1 MYIIIDIGNSITKV
15 ATFEGDRMS
24 QPIKLKDHEVI
35 TYLDKFKSCSGLIST
50 VRNGDLTQ
58 NIQKNC
64 KSFLSFKTSLKL
76 PIQLH
81 YETLKTLGK
90 DRIANAVGAHF
101 MYSNTRNLVID
112 LGTCITYDF
121 IDIRG
126 VFQGGA
132 ISPGMGLR
140 YKSLNQ
146 YTATLPLVNPT
157 GSTPK
162 LIGKSTEKSI
172 QSGVEN
178 GVLFEVI
185 ETINQYKAIFKE
197 LNVLITGGDSLLIK
211 SIVEYEKNGIF
222 AVENLTLIGLN
233 QILKENVKA

>member
-1 MYIIIDIGNSITKV
+1 MYVIIDIGNTLTKV
-15 ATFEGDRMS
+15 ATFEGDRML
-24 QPIKLKDHEVI
+24 QLTKLKDSEVI
-35 TYLDKFKSCSGLIST
+35 TYIDEYKLYNGLIST
-50 VRNGDLTQ
+50 VRNGELTH
-58 NIQKNC
+58 NIQKSC
-64 KSFLSFKTSLKL
+64 TSFLSFKTSLKL
-76 PIQLH
+76 PIQLD
-81 YETLKTLGK
+81 YQTLKTLGK

-101 MYSNTRNLVID
+101 MYPNISNLVID

-121 IDIRG
+121 IDERG

-172 QSGVEN
+172 RSGVEN

-185 ETINQYKAIFKE
+185 ETINQYKTIFKE

-211 SIVEYEKNGIF
+211 SIVEFEKNGIF

-233 QILKENVKA
+233 QILKENVKG

>member
-15 ATFEGDRMS
+15 ATFKGDRMS
-24 QPIKLKDHEVI
+24 QLIKLKDHEVI

-50 VRNGDLTQ
+50 VRNGELTQ

-64 KSFLSFKTSLKL
+64 KLFLSFKTSLKL

-81 YETLKTLGK
+81 YESLKTLGK
-90 DRIANAVGAHF
+90 DRIANAVGA
-101 MYSNTRNLVID
+101 YRLYPNISNLVID

-121 IDIRG
+121 IDNRG
-126 VFQGGA
+126 VFHGGG
-132 ISPGMGLR
+132 ISPGMGIR

-146 YTATLPLVNPT
+146 YTASLPLVNSIGT
-157 GSTPK
+157 TPK
-162 LIGKSTEKSI
+162 LIGNSTEKSI

-178 GVLFEVI
+178 GILFEVI
-185 ETINQYKAIFKE
+185 ETINQYKTIFKD

>member
-1 MYIIIDIGNSITKV
+1 M
-15 ATFEGDRMS
+15 
-24 QPIKLKDHEVI
+24 
-35 TYLDKFKSCSGLIST
+35 
-50 VRNGDLTQ
+50 
-58 NIQKNC
+58 
-64 KSFLSFKTSLKL
+64 SFKTSLKL

-81 YETLKTLGK
+81 YESLKTLGK
-90 DRIANAVGAHF
+90 DRIANAVGA
-101 MYSNTRNLVID
+101 YRLYPNISNLVID

-121 IDIRG
+121 IDNRG
-126 VFQGGA
+126 VFHGGG
-132 ISPGMGLR
+132 ISPGMGIR

-146 YTATLPLVNPT
+146 YTASLPLVNSIGT
-157 GSTPK
+157 TPK
-162 LIGKSTEKSI
+162 LIGNSTEKSI

-178 GVLFEVI
+178 GILFEVI
-185 ETINQYKAIFKE
+185 ETINQYKTIFKD

>member
-15 ATFEGDRMS
+15 ATFKGDRMS
-24 QPIKLKDHEVI
+24 QLIKLKDHEVI

-50 VRNGDLTQ
+50 VRNGELTQ

-64 KSFLSFKTSLKL
+64 KLFLSFKTSLKL

-81 YETLKTLGK
+81 YESLKTLGK
-90 DRIANAVGAHF
+90 DRIANAVGA
-101 MYSNTRNLVID
+101 YRLYPNISNLVID

-121 IDIRG
+121 IDNRS
-126 VFQGGA
+126 VFHGGG
-132 ISPGMGLR
+132 ISPGMGIR

-146 YTATLPLVNPT
+146 YTASLPLVNSIGT
-157 GSTPK
+157 TPK
-162 LIGKSTEKSI
+162 LIGNSTEKSI

-178 GVLFEVI
+178 GILFEVI
-185 ETINQYKAIFKE
+185 ETINQYKTIFKD

-211 SIVEYEKNGIF
+211 SIAEYEKNGIF

>member
-1 MYIIIDIGNSITKV
+1 MYVIIDIGNTLTKV
-15 ATFEGDRMS
+15 ATFEGDRMLKLT
-24 QPIKLKDHEVI
+24 KLKDHEVI
-35 TYLDKFKSCSGLIST
+35 TSLEKYKFYKGIISS
-50 VRNGDLTQ
+50 VRNGELTH
-58 NIQKNC
+58 NIQKSC
-64 KSFLSFKTSLKL
+64 TSFLSFKTSLKL
-76 PIQLH
+76 PIRLD
-81 YETLKTLGK
+81 YKTLKTLGK
-90 DRIANAVGAHF
+90 DRIANAVGAYF
-101 MYSNTRNLVID
+101 LYPNMSNLVID

-121 IDIRG
+121 IDNKG

-132 ISPGMGLR
+132 ISPGVGLR

-146 YTATLPLVNPT
+146 YTASLPLVNPT

-185 ETINQYKAIFKE
+185 ETINHYKAIFKE
-197 LNVLITGGDSLLIK
+197 LNVLVTGGDRLLIK

-222 AVENLTLIGLN
+222 AVENLTLVGLN
-233 QILKENVKA
+233 QILKENVKV

>member
-15 ATFEGDRMS
+15 ATFKGDRMS
-24 QPIKLKDHEVI
+24 QLIKLKDHEVI

-50 VRNGDLTQ
+50 VRNGELTQ

-81 YETLKTLGK
+81 YESLKTLGK
-90 DRIANAVGAHF
+90 DRIANAVGA
-101 MYSNTRNLVID
+101 YRLYPNISNLVID

-121 IDIRG
+121 IDNRG
-126 VFQGGA
+126 VFHGGG
-132 ISPGMGLR
+132 ISPGMGIR

-146 YTATLPLVNPT
+146 YTASLPLVNSIGT
-157 GSTPK
+157 TPK
-162 LIGKSTEKSI
+162 LIGNSTEKSI

-178 GVLFEVI
+178 GILFEVI
-185 ETINQYKAIFKE
+185 ETINQYKTIFKD

>member
-1 MYIIIDIGNSITKV
+1 
-15 ATFEGDRMS
+15 
-24 QPIKLKDHEVI
+24 
-35 TYLDKFKSCSGLIST
+35 
-50 VRNGDLTQ
+50 
-58 NIQKNC
+58 
-64 KSFLSFKTSLKL
+64 
-76 PIQLH
+76 
-81 YETLKTLGK
+81 
-90 DRIANAVGAHF
+90 
-101 MYSNTRNLVID
+101 
-112 LGTCITYDF
+112 
-121 IDIRG
+121 
-126 VFQGGA
+126 
-132 ISPGMGLR
+132 MGLR

-157 GSTPK
+157 RSTPK

>member
-1 MYIIIDIGNSITKV
+1 
-15 ATFEGDRMS
+15 
-24 QPIKLKDHEVI
+24 
-35 TYLDKFKSCSGLIST
+35 
-50 VRNGDLTQ
+50 
-58 NIQKNC
+58 
-64 KSFLSFKTSLKL
+64 KL

-81 YETLKTLGK
+81 YETLITLGK

-101 MYSNTRNLVID
+101 MYSNTSNLVID

-121 IDIRG
+121 IDNRG

-146 YTATLPLVNPT
+146 YTATLPLVNPA

-233 QILKENVKA
+233 QILKETVKA

>member
-15 ATFEGDRMS
+15 ATFEGDRIS
-24 QPIKLKDHEVI
+24 QLTKLKDHEVI
-35 TYLDKFKSCSGLIST
+35 AYLDKFKSCSGLIST

-58 NIQKNC
+58 DIQKNC

-101 MYSNTRNLVID
+101 MYSNTSNLVID

-121 IDIRG
+121 IDNRG

-146 YTATLPLVNPT
+146 YLSLIHISEPT
-157 GSTPK
+157 RR
-162 LIGKSTEKSI
+162 
-172 QSGVEN
+172 
-178 GVLFEVI
+178 
-185 ETINQYKAIFKE
+185 
-197 LNVLITGGDSLLIK
+197 
-211 SIVEYEKNGIF
+211 
-222 AVENLTLIGLN
+222 
-233 QILKENVKA
+233 

>member
-15 ATFEGDRMS
+15 ATFKGDRMS
-24 QPIKLKDHEVI
+24 QLIKLKDHEVI

-50 VRNGDLTQ
+50 VRNGELTQ
-58 NIQKNC
+58 DIQKNC
-64 KSFLSFKTSLKL
+64 KLFLSFKTSLKL

-81 YETLKTLGK
+81 YESLKTLGK
-90 DRIANAVGAHF
+90 DRIANAVGA
-101 MYSNTRNLVID
+101 YRLYPNISNLVID

-121 IDIRG
+121 IDNRG
-126 VFQGGA
+126 VFHGGG
-132 ISPGMGLR
+132 ISPGMGIR

-146 YTATLPLVNPT
+146 YTASLPLVNSIGT
-157 GSTPK
+157 TPK
-162 LIGKSTEKSI
+162 LIGNSTEKSI

-178 GVLFEVI
+178 GILFEVI
-185 ETINQYKAIFKE
+185 ETINQYKTIFKD